1 MVEIF
6 DDQGGYLLAI
16 QGSNDFSEWTNQLPR
31 LSIVQVMFPEGNAI
45 FQDDTAPIH
54 SARIVM
60 EWHDENS
67 NEDDQL
73 VKPKKSPDLNII
85 ENSWSV

>member
-1 MVEIF
+1 MTSQHGRINSLEYLEI
-6 DDQGGYLLAI
+6 LR
-16 QGSNDFSEWTNQLPR
+16 NQVHPMA
-31 LSIVQVMFPEGNAI
+31 QVMFPEGNAI